1 MVARNRPLCYTKR
14 KRGALLY
21 QTNGVNLMILAE
33 KIIKLRKKNGWS
45 QEELAEKLN
54 VSRQAVSKWEGAQ
67 TVPDIGKI
75 LQLSELFG
83 VSTDYLLK
91 DEMEA
96 EEFTEQVSDS
106 PLPRVTLEQANA
118 YLAQRKK
125 ASVQIAFAT
134 FLCILSPIPLL
145 ILSAASESPAIK
157 ISESA
162 AAAIGVPLL
171 LVIVT
176 IAVALFIFCGFQNA
190 PFAFLEKEPFE
201 AEYGV
206 TGMVSERK
214 AAYFPTYVK
223 GNIIGTCICIL
234 SPIPLLV
241 GAFLE
246 NGFLLICLL
255 CVTMFIAAIGASCF
269 IVVGVR
275 YTSMQ
280 KLLKEGEFQ
289 PVQTENSKQEECS
302 KQEEAL
308 SSVYWLLTTA
318 LYLTV
323 SFLTGRWGETWIIW
337 PIAAVLYAAIL
348 SVYHLVVKK

>member
-1 MVARNRPLCYTKR
+1 MVARNRLVCYTKR
-14 KRGALLY
+14 KQGAFLN
-21 QTNGVNLMILAE
+21 QINGVNEMILAE

-96 EEFTEQVSDS
+96 EEFTDQISDS
-106 PLPRVTLEQANA
+106 PLPRITLEQANA

-125 ASVQIAFAT
+125 ASVQIALAT

-145 ILSAASESPAIK
+145 ILGAASESPAMVIP
-157 ISESA
+157 ENV
-162 AAAIGVPLL
+162 AAAIGIPLL
-171 LVIVT
+171 LIIVT
-176 IAVALFIFCGFQNA
+176 IAAALFIFCGFQNA
-190 PFAFLEKEPFE
+190 PFAFLEKEPFD

-234 SPIPLLV
+234 SPIPLLA

-269 IVVGVR
+269 IVVGVQHA
-275 YTSMQ
+275 SMQ
-280 KLLKEGEFQ
+280 KLLKEGEFHPDQ
-289 PVQTENSKQEECS
+289 KKNSKQEET
-302 KQEEAL
+302 L

-348 SVYHLVVKK
+348 SVYNLVLKK